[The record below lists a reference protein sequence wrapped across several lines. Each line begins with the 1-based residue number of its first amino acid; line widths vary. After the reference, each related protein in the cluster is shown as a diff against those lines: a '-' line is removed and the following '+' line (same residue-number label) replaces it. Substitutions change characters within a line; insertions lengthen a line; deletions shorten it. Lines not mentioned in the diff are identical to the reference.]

1 LQSAMKNPLVS
12 VIIPVFNGGNLLVE
26 ALESVFAQSYSN
38 IEVIV
43 VDDGSTDN
51 SVNIISRYKSSL
63 RFIRQENGGSAKAR
77 NTGIL
82 SSSGDYISFL
92 DQDDL
97 LFPKKI
103 EIQLEIAARH
113 PESAMIVCDGLMETS
128 QKGVIEN
135 YPHLLDRGIV
145 ADLEKSPIGEITY
158 DSLYRRFLR
167 HQLIYSPNQI
177 FIPKYIINNVGLFN
191 EFRGAVDY
199 EYYLRVAAWYPI
211 TFHSHSL
218 VHKRY
223 NPLGTLG
230 PYERRSV
237 VVSYMIAFVLKHH
250 RLSCPIQYRKDTR
263 GGLHYSV
270 KACAWHCVTM
280 APKDIAYARL
290 YLYKLFLLAPMNFY
304 VIIGF
309 ILTLLPKHLLI
320 QLTNYLKQ
328 WEWLSRR

>member
-1 LQSAMKNPLVS
+1 MKNPLVS
-12 VIIPVFNGGNLLVE
+12 VIVPVFNGGNYLVE

-51 SVNIISRYKSSL
+51 SVDIISRYKSSL
-63 RFIRQENGGSAKAR
+63 RFIRQGNGGSAKAR

-113 PESAMIVCDGLMETS
+113 PESGMVACDGLMETS
-128 QKGVIEN
+128 QNGVIEN

-145 ADLEKSPIGEITY
+145 ADLEKSLIGEITY
-158 DSLYRRFLR
+158 DSLYQRFLR
-167 HQLIYSPNQI
+167 SQLIYSPNQV
-177 FIPKYIINNVGLFN
+177 FIPKYIINNVGLFS

-199 EYYLRVAAWYPI
+199 EYYLRVAARYPI

-223 NPLGTLG
+223 NPLSTLG
-230 PYERRSV
+230 PSERRSFV
-237 VVSYMIAFVLKHH
+237 VRYMLAFVLKHH
-250 RLSCPIQYRKDTR
+250 QLSCPIQYRKDTR
-263 GGLHYSV
+263 AGFHYYV
-270 KACAWHCVTM
+270 KTCAGCCM
-280 APKDIAYARL
+280 IAAPKDIAYARL

-304 VIIGF
+304 VMIAF

-320 QLTNYLKQ
+320 QLTNYLNQ